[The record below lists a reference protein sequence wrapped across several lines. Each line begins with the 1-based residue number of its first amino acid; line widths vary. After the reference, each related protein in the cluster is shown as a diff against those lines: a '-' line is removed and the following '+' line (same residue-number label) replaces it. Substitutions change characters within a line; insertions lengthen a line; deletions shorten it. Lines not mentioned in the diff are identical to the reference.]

1 MGPNQQALRA
11 KLGSLP
17 LAGLPRPEVDT
28 WMETWPSI
36 RNDFTADSE
45 ACSSFWSLAAA
56 LRARLPTRPARNTD
70 QSAAAALI
78 HRAERDLRDLFLKAH
93 TEVLYDNLTVSRAK
107 FLRVDE
113 LVARAADAVPGLVP
127 DANAMA
133 VERALLLKDKDG
145 LEIDHGLLLSH
156 VLSRP
161 KCGRHLCHAMLLPR
175 AETSELLP
183 RLVKEG
189 SVNLGTAVISTAG
202 KASVVELRNPK
213 ALNAQDETTIAP
225 LEIAT
230 DLAILAGTTE
240 IAVLRGG
247 CVEHPK
253 YAGRRIFSAGLNLTH
268 LYQGKIPFLFY
279 FQHAMGY
286 EHKMVRG
293 VAREDAS
300 PLDIA
305 GSTIEKPWI
314 GVVET
319 FAIGGGC
326 QNMLAMD
333 FVLAQS
339 SAYLSLPARKEG
351 IIPGMA
357 NLRLPRFLGERLA
370 RKAVMLGARIDCDSP
385 TGRMICDEVVADGE
399 IDEALTALVHGLT
412 DSGIVSAVGNRRQFR
427 IGQEPLDLFR
437 EYLALFAK
445 EQADCH
451 FSSGLISNLER
462 YWNAQSR

>member
-1 MGPNQQALRA
+1 MGLNQQALRA
-11 KLGSLP
+11 KLGSLL
-17 LAGLPRPEVDT
+17 LAGLPRPDLDT
-28 WMETWPSI
+28 WIESWPSI
-36 RNDFTADSE
+36 RNDFAADSE
-45 ACSSFWSLAAA
+45 ACSSFWSSAAA
-56 LRARLPTRPARNTD
+56 LRARLPTKPARNTD
-70 QSAAAALI
+70 QSTAAALI
-78 HRAERDLRDLFLKAH
+78 HRAERDLRDLFLNSHA
-93 TEVLYDNLTVSRAK
+93 EVLYDNLTASRAK
-107 FLRVDE
+107 FLRIDE
-113 LVARAADAVPGLVP
+113 LVAQAADAVPGLVP

-156 VLSRP
+156 LLSRP

-183 RLVKEG
+183 RLLKEG
-189 SVNLGTAVISTAG
+189 SVDLGTAVISTAG
-202 KASVVELRNPK
+202 KVSVVELRNPK
-213 ALNAQDETTIAP
+213 TLNALDETTLAP

-230 DLAILAGTTE
+230 DLAILAETTE

-247 CVEHPK
+247 RVEHPK
-253 YAGRRIFSAGLNLTH
+253 YAGRRICSAGINLTH

-326 QNMLAMD
+326 QLLLAMD
-333 FVLAQS
+333 YVLAQS

-351 IIPGMA
+351 IIPAMA
-357 NLRLPRFLGERLA
+357 NLRLPRFLGDRLA
-370 RKAVMLGARIDCDSP
+370 RKAIMLGGRIDCDSP

-399 IDEALTALVHGLT
+399 IDEALTALIHGLT

-427 IGQEPLDLFR
+427 IGLEPLDLFR
-437 EYLALFAK
+437 EYLALLAK

-451 FSSGLISNLER
+451 FGSGLISNLER
-462 YWNAQSR
+462 NWNAQFR

>member
-1 MGPNQQALRA
+1 MGLTQQTLQA
-11 KLGSLP
+11 KLGSLL
-17 LAGLPRPEVDT
+17 LAGLPRAEVDI
-28 WMETWPSI
+28 WMETWPTI
-36 RNDFTADSE
+36 RNDFAADSE

-56 LRARLPTRPARNTD
+56 LRARLPTKPARNTD
-70 QSAAAALI
+70 QSRAAALI
-78 HRAERDLRDLFLKAH
+78 HRAERDLRDLFLNSHA
-93 TEVLYDNLTVSRAK
+93 EVLYDHLTVSRAK

-113 LVARAADAVPGLVP
+113 LVAQAADAVPGLVP
-127 DANAMA
+127 DANSMA

-156 VLSRP
+156 ILSRP
-161 KCGRHLCHAMLLPR
+161 KCGRHLCQAMLLPR

-183 RLVKEG
+183 RLLKEG
-189 SVNLGTAVISTAG
+189 SVDLGAAVITTAG
-202 KASVVELRNPK
+202 KASVVEFRNLK
-213 ALNAQDETTIAP
+213 ALNAHDETTLAP

-230 DLAILAGTTE
+230 DLAILDETTE

-247 CVEHPK
+247 RVEHPK
-253 YAGRRIFSAGLNLTH
+253 YAGRRIFSAGINLTH

-293 VAREDAS
+293 VARADAS
-300 PLDIA
+300 PLDVA
-305 GSTIEKPWI
+305 GFTIEKPWI

-326 QNMLAMD
+326 QHMLAMD
-333 FVLAQS
+333 YVLAQS

-351 IIPGMA
+351 IIPGIA
-357 NLRLPRFLGERLA
+357 NLRLPRFLGDRLA
-370 RKAVMLGARIDCDSP
+370 RKAIMHGARIDCDSP
-385 TGRMICDEVVADGE
+385 SGRLICDEVVPDDE
-399 IDEALTALVHGLT
+399 IDQALTTLVDGLT

-437 EYLALFAK
+437 DYLALYAK
-445 EQADCH
+445 EQAACH
-451 FSSGLISNLER
+451 FSGGLISNLER

>member
-1 MGPNQQALRA
+1 MGLHQQALREN
-11 KLGSLP
+11 LGSLL
-17 LAGLPRPEVDT
+17 LAGLPRAQVDS
-28 WMETWPSI
+28 WIESWPSI
-36 RNDFTADSE
+36 RNDFAADSE

-56 LRARLPTRPARNTD
+56 LRARLPAKPARNKD

-78 HRAERDLRDLFLKAH
+78 HRAERDLRDRFLNSH
-93 TEVLYDNLTVSRAK
+93 VEVLYDNLTLSRAK

-113 LVARAADAVPGLVP
+113 LVARAADAVAGLVP

-133 VERALLLKDKDG
+133 VERALLLKDKEG
-145 LEIDHGLLLSH
+145 LEKDHGLLLSH

-161 KCGRHLCHAMLLPR
+161 TSGRHLCQAMLLPR

-183 RLVKEG
+183 RLLKEG
-189 SVNLGTAVISTAG
+189 SVDLGTALVSTAG

-213 ALNAQDETTIAP
+213 ALNAHDETTLAP
-225 LEIAT
+225 IEIAT

-240 IAVLRGG
+240 IVVLRGG
-247 CVEHPK
+247 RVEHPK
-253 YAGRRIFSAGLNLTH
+253 YAGRRIFCSGINLTH

-279 FQHAMGY
+279 FQHTMGY
-286 EHKMVRG
+286 EHKMIRG

-314 GVVET
+314 GVVEN

-326 QNMLAMD
+326 QLLLVMD

-351 IIPGMA
+351 IIPAMA

-370 RKAVMLGARIDCDSP
+370 RKAIMLGERIDCDSP

-399 IDEALTALVHGLT
+399 IDEALTALVDGIT
-412 DSGIVSAVGNRRQFR
+412 GSGSVSAVGNRRQFR